1 MKREE
6 PMKNLWTKSAGFRKG
21 LFIHTGNIAT
31 SHFVPIWNVGQ
42 CIDPSR
48 HFGVFPLRGVSY

>member
-6 PMKNLWTKSAGFRKG
+6 HMKNLWTKSAGIREG
-21 LFIHTGNIAT
+21 LLIHTSSMESSDFA
-31 SHFVPIWNVGQ
+31 PICKAGQ
-42 CIDPSR
+42 RIDPTR

>member
-1 MKREE
+1 MKREQR
-6 PMKNLWTKSAGFRKG
+6 MKNLWTKSAEFLKG
-21 LFIHTGNIAT
+21 LLIHTGNMESGTFI
-31 SHFVPIWNVGQ
+31 PISNVGQ